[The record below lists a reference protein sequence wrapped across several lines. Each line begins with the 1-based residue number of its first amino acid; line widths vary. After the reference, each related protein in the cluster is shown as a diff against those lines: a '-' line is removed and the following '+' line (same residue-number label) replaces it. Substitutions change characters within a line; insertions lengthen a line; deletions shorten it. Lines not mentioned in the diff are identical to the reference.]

1 MQNLLHFSP
10 QKKITFLTVLFSF
23 IFILLLGTN
32 EFKNNYL
39 NYSTFLMFGGA
50 LLFLKGFIFTAIESE
65 SNLLNRNWFS
75 FGVDII
81 LSYTQIWLIIQAVR
95 YMNQS
100 SDPFNTVWF
109 FLMSSIAF
117 FGQVYITKSTKLFI
131 FSIAEIVLFAV
142 LAFVLK
148 IINIYTPDNQTYL
161 LIQVSVGYS
170 VFFSA
175 LITYF
180 LLLQNTLNKD
190 QAKLDIKLN

>member
-117 FGQVYITKSTKLFI
+117 FGQVYITKSTKLFV
-131 FSIAEIVLFAV
+131 FSIAEIVLFSV
-142 LAFVLK
+142 LAFILK
-148 IINIYTPDNQTYL
+148 IINIHTPDNQVYL

-180 LLLQNTLNKD
+180 LLLQNTLNKH
-190 QAKLDIKLN
+190 QN

>member
-50 LLFLKGFIFTAIESE
+50 LLFLKGFIFTTLESE

-117 FGQVYITKSTKLFI
+117 FGQVYITKSTKLFV

-148 IINIYTPDNQTYL
+148 TINIYTPDNQVYL

-190 QAKLDIKLN
+190 

>member
-117 FGQVYITKSTKLFI
+117 FGQVYITKSTKLFV

-142 LAFVLK
+142 LAFILR
-148 IINIYTPDNQTYL
+148 IININTPDNQTYL

-180 LLLQNTLNKD
+180 LLLQNTVNKD
-190 QAKLDIKLN
+190 QTKLNINLN

>member
-1 MQNLLHFSP
+1 
-10 QKKITFLTVLFSF
+10 
-23 IFILLLGTN
+23 
-32 EFKNNYL
+32 
-39 NYSTFLMFGGA
+39 MFGGA

-117 FGQVYITKSTKLFI
+117 FGQVYITKSTKLFV
-131 FSIAEIVLFAV
+131 FSIAEIVLFSV

-148 IINIYTPDNQTYL
+148 IINIHTPDNQVYL

-180 LLLQNTLNKD
+180 LLLQNTLNKH
-190 QAKLDIKLN
+190 KN

>member
-1 MQNLLHFSP
+1 M
-10 QKKITFLTVLFSF
+10 LFRS
-23 IFILLLGTN
+23 
-32 EFKNNYL
+32 
-39 NYSTFLMFGGA
+39 
-50 LLFLKGFIFTAIESE
+50 
-65 SNLLNRNWFS
+65 
-75 FGVDII
+75 VDII

-117 FGQVYITKSTKLFI
+117 FGQVYITKSTKLFV

-148 IINIYTPDNQTYL
+148 IININTPDNQTYL

-180 LLLQNTLNKD
+180 LLLQNTVNKD
-190 QAKLDIKLN
+190 QTKLNINLN

>member
-117 FGQVYITKSTKLFI
+117 FGQVYITKSTKLFV
-131 FSIAEIVLFAV
+131 FSIAEIVLFSV

-148 IINIYTPDNQTYL
+148 IINIHTPDNQVYL

-180 LLLQNTLNKD
+180 LLLQNTLNKH
-190 QAKLDIKLN
+190 KN

>member
-142 LAFVLK
+142 LAFILK
-148 IINIYTPDNQTYL
+148 IINIHTPDNQVYL